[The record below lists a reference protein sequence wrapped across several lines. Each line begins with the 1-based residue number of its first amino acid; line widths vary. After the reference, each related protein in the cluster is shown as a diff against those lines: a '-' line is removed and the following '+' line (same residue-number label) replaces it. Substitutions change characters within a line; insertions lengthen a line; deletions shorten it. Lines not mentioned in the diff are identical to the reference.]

1 MIIIKIIERKAD
13 ETKVVELSKK
23 YGISKD
29 IVSFLLGR
37 NVPENIIP
45 LLVSKEELELLPNNS
60 LTNIEEA
67 AELISKYLVDNANIY
82 IYGDYDSDG
91 VNATYIMY
99 MALIELAEGLEVKT
113 NIVYHLPNRNE
124 GYGLSMDW
132 CESLKDDDNTLVITV
147 DNGISKVEEV
157 EYLKSRGIEVLI
169 TDHHK
174 PQAEVPDCL
183 IVDAHLNDIDNVNA
197 CGLCGAAVA
206 YKVVAYLYEIY
217 QLDYEYVKKY
227 VSHVGVATITDVM
240 PFTEENVIFVS
251 NTLKYINDYPY
262 ENEEYVPI
270 TEPMYY
276 YAEYTKKEKTTAK
289 DIAFGLGPQINSC
302 GRMGNIQTAMD
313 FMLSTHPD
321 DLAESFKNMVDN
333 NEIRKAV
340 TKKALSDIE
349 PPQPTDLALIVKI
362 TDAEGIAGSIA
373 SNLCELYDM
382 PVIVFNSNDGMLS
395 GSARCP
401 EWFDIQWLLSKTKY
415 IISYGGHAS
424 AAGLSIKEENYDKF
438 VESFNKAVSK
448 APASV
453 MQTNEIYVDK
463 VITSSD
469 LNRYTI
475 NQYNNVLFFNDFT
488 RPVYALK
495 DIQILGYHTSAN
507 NPNNICFHVKVNNKT
522 VKLWS
527 WGYTE
532 TYKMLGEPK
541 LLNIVGTLEIFKGM
555 FVINVIDIEAA

>member
-23 YGISKD
+23 YNISKD

-124 GYGLSMDW
+124 GYGLSMEW
-132 CESLKDDDNTLVITV
+132 CESLEDNDNTLVITV
-147 DNGISKVEEV
+147 DNGISKVKEV
-157 EYLKSRGIEVLI
+157 EYLKSKGIEVLI

-183 IVDAHLNDIDNVNA
+183 IVDAHLNDTDNINA

-206 YKVVAYLYEIY
+206 YKVVAYLYEMY

-270 TEPMYY
+270 TEPMHY
-276 YAEYTKKEKTTAK
+276 YAEYTKNERTSAK

-401 EWFDIQWLLSKTKY
+401 EWFDIQWLLSKTDH

-448 APASV
+448 APAPI

-495 DIQILGYHTSAN
+495 DVQILGYHTSSN

-541 LLNIVGTLEIFKGM
+541 LLNMVGTLEIFKGM

>member
-1 MIIIKIIERKAD
+1 MIIIKIIERKAN
-13 ETKVVELSKK
+13 EAKVIELSNK
-23 YGISKD
+23 YNISKD

-60 LTNIEEA
+60 LTNIEKA
-67 AELISKYLVDNANIY
+67 AELISKYLIDDSNIY
-82 IYGDYDSDG
+82 IYGDYDADG
-91 VNATYIMY
+91 VDATYIMY
-99 MALIELAEGLEVKT
+99 MALVELAEGLEVKT
-113 NIVYHLPNRNE
+113 NIVYHLPNRCE
-124 GYGLSMDW
+124 GYGLSMEW
-132 CESLKDDDNTLVITV
+132 CEELEGNINTLVITV
-147 DNGISKVEEV
+147 DNGISKVKEV
-157 EYLKSRGIEVLI
+157 EYLKSKGIEVLI

-183 IVDAHLNDIDNVNA
+183 IVDAHLYDTNNVNA

-206 YKVVAYLYEIY
+206 YKVVAYLYEMY

-262 ENEEYVPI
+262 ENEEYIPI

-321 DLAESFKNMVDN
+321 DLAESFKNMVDY
-333 NEIRKAV
+333 NEIRKAA
-340 TKKALSDIE
+340 TKKALLKIE
-349 PPQPTDLALIVKI
+349 PPEVTDLSLIVKI
-362 TDAEGIAGSIA
+362 TDVEGIAGSIA
-373 SNLCELYDM
+373 SNLCEQYGM
-382 PVIVFNSNDGMLS
+382 PTIVFSSNNGILN

-401 EWFDIQWLLSKTKY
+401 EWFDIQWLLNKTDY
-415 IISYGGHAS
+415 IISYGGHTS

-438 VESFNKAVSK
+438 VESFNKAISK
-448 APASV
+448 APVPV
-453 MQTNEIYVDK
+453 MQTNEVYVDK
-463 VITSSD
+463 IITSSD

-475 NQYNNVLFFNDFT
+475 NQYDNVLFFNEFT

-495 DIQILGYHTSAN
+495 DIQVLGYHTSAN

-541 LLNIVGTLEIFKGM
+541 LLNIVGQLSYFKGM
-555 FVINVIDIEAA
+555 MVIDIINIEAA

>member
-1 MIIIKIIERKAD
+1 MIIIKIIERKAN
-13 ETKVVELSKK
+13 EAKVIELSNK
-23 YGISKD
+23 YNISKD

-60 LTNIEEA
+60 LTNVEEA
-67 AELISKYLVDNANIY
+67 AELISKYLIDDSNIY
-82 IYGDYDSDG
+82 IYGDYDADG
-91 VNATYIMY
+91 VDATYIMY
-99 MALIELAEGLEVKT
+99 MALVELAEGLEVKT
-113 NIVYHLPNRNE
+113 NIVYHLPNRCE
-124 GYGLSMDW
+124 GYGLSMKW
-132 CESLKDDDNTLVITV
+132 CEELESNNNTLVITV

-157 EYLKSRGIEVLI
+157 KYLKSKGIEVLI

-183 IVDAHLNDIDNVNA
+183 IVDAHLYDTNNVNA

-206 YKVVAYLYEIY
+206 YKVVAYLYEMY

-321 DLAESFKNMVDN
+321 DLAESFKNMVDY
-333 NEIRKAV
+333 NEIRKAT
-340 TKKALSDIE
+340 TKKALLKIE
-349 PPQPTDLALIVKI
+349 PPEVTDLSLIVKI
-362 TDAEGIAGSIA
+362 TDVEGIAGSIA
-373 SNLCELYDM
+373 SNLCEQYNM
-382 PVIVFNSNDGMLS
+382 PTIVFSSNNGILN

-401 EWFDIQWLLSKTKY
+401 EWFDIQWLLNKTDY

-438 VESFNKAVSK
+438 IESFNKAVAK
-448 APASV
+448 APVPV
-453 MQTNEIYVDK
+453 MQTNEVYVDK
-463 VITSSD
+463 IITSSD

-475 NQYNNVLFFNDFT
+475 NQYDNVLFFNEFT

-495 DIQILGYHTSAN
+495 DIQVLGYHTSSN

-541 LLNIVGTLEIFKGM
+541 LLNIVGQLSYFKSM
-555 FVINVIDIEAA
+555 MVIDIIDIEAA

>member
-60 LTNIEEA
+60 LTNVEEA

-132 CESLKDDDNTLVITV
+132 CEQLEDNDNTLVITV

-183 IVDAHLNDIDNVNA
+183 IVDAHLNDTDNVNA

-401 EWFDIQWLLSKTKY
+401 EWFDIQWLLSKTEY

-424 AAGLSIKEENYDKF
+424 AAGLSIKEDNYDKF

-448 APASV
+448 APAPI

-495 DIQILGYHTSAN
+495 NVQILGYHTSSN

-541 LLNIVGTLEIFKGM
+541 LLNMVGQLSYFKGM
-555 FVINVIDIEAA
+555 MVIDVIDIEAA

>member
-23 YGISKD
+23 YNISKD

-60 LTNIEEA
+60 LTNIEKA
-67 AELISKYLVDNANIY
+67 AELISEYLVDNANIY

-132 CESLKDDDNTLVITV
+132 CEQLEDDDNTLVITV

-174 PQAEVPDCL
+174 PQAEIPDCL
-183 IVDAHLNDIDNVNA
+183 IVDAHLNDTDNVNA

-401 EWFDIQWLLSKTKY
+401 EWFDIQWLLSKTDH

-448 APASV
+448 APAPI

-541 LLNIVGTLEIFKGM
+541 LLNMVGTLEIFKGM

>member
-23 YGISKD
+23 YNISKD

-60 LTNIEEA
+60 LTNIEQA
-67 AELISKYLVDNANIY
+67 AELISEYLVDNANIY

-99 MALIELAEGLEVKT
+99 MALVELAEGLEVKT

-124 GYGLSMDW
+124 GYGLSMEW
-132 CESLKDDDNTLVITV
+132 CEQLEDDDNTLVITV

-157 EYLKSRGIEVLI
+157 EYLKSKGIEVII

-206 YKVVAYLYEIY
+206 YKVVAYLYEMY

-401 EWFDIQWLLSKTKY
+401 EWFDIQWLLSKTDY

-424 AAGLSIKEENYDKF
+424 AAGLSIKEDNYDKF

-448 APASV
+448 APAPI

-475 NQYNNVLFFNDFT
+475 NQYNNILFFNDFT

-495 DIQILGYHTSAN
+495 DIQILGYHTSSN

-541 LLNIVGTLEIFKGM
+541 LLNMVGTLEIFKGM

>member
-99 MALIELAEGLEVKT
+99 MALVELAEGLEVKT

-132 CESLKDDDNTLVITV
+132 CESLENDDNTLVITV

-183 IVDAHLNDIDNVNA
+183 IVDAHLHDTDNVNA

-401 EWFDIQWLLSKTKY
+401 EWFDIQWLLSKTDH

-448 APASV
+448 APAPI

-495 DIQILGYHTSAN
+495 DIQILGYHTSSN
-507 NPNNICFHVKVNNKT
+507 NPNNICFHVKVKNKT

>member
-23 YGISKD
+23 YNISKD

-132 CESLKDDDNTLVITV
+132 CESLEDDDNTLVITV

-174 PQAEVPDCL
+174 PQAEVPNCL
-183 IVDAHLNDIDNVNA
+183 IVDAHLNDTDNVNA

-382 PVIVFNSNDGMLS
+382 PVIVFNSNNGILS

-401 EWFDIQWLLSKTKY
+401 EWFDIQWLLSKTEH

-424 AAGLSIKEENYDKF
+424 AAGLSIKEDNYDKF

-448 APASV
+448 APAPI

-495 DIQILGYHTSAN
+495 DVQILGYHTSSN

-541 LLNIVGTLEIFKGM
+541 LLNMVGQLSYFKGM
-555 FVINVIDIEAA
+555 MVIDVIDIEAA

>member
-23 YGISKD
+23 YNISKD

-67 AELISKYLVDNANIY
+67 AELISEYLVDDANIY

-99 MALIELAEGLEVKT
+99 MALLELAEGLEVKT

-124 GYGLSMDW
+124 GYGLSMEW
-132 CESLKDDDNTLVITV
+132 CESLEDNDNTLVITV

-183 IVDAHLNDIDNVNA
+183 IVDAHLHDTDNVNA

-382 PVIVFNSNDGMLS
+382 PVIVFNSNNDILS

-401 EWFDIQWLLSKTKY
+401 EWFDIQWLLSKTEY

-424 AAGLSIKEENYDKF
+424 AAGLSIKEDNYDKF

-448 APASV
+448 APAPI

-495 DIQILGYHTSAN
+495 DIQILGYHTSSN

-541 LLNIVGTLEIFKGM
+541 LLNMVGTLEIFKGM

>member
-23 YGISKD
+23 YNISKD

-132 CESLKDDDNTLVITV
+132 CESLEDDDNTLVITV

-174 PQAEVPDCL
+174 PQAEVPNCL
-183 IVDAHLNDIDNVNA
+183 IVDAHLNDTDHVNA

-382 PVIVFNSNDGMLS
+382 PVIVFNSNDGILS

-401 EWFDIQWLLSKTKY
+401 EWFDIQWLLSKTEY

-424 AAGLSIKEENYDKF
+424 AAGLSIKEDNYDKF

-448 APASV
+448 APAPI

-495 DIQILGYHTSAN
+495 DVQILGYHTSSN

-541 LLNIVGTLEIFKGM
+541 LLNMVGQLSYFKGM
-555 FVINVIDIEAA
+555 MVIDVIDIEAA

>member
-23 YGISKD
+23 YNISKD

-67 AELISKYLVDNANIY
+67 AELISNYLVDNANIY

-124 GYGLSMDW
+124 GYGLSMEW
-132 CESLKDDDNTLVITV
+132 CEQLEDNDNTLVITV

-183 IVDAHLNDIDNVNA
+183 IVDAHLNDTDNVNA

-206 YKVVAYLYEIY
+206 YKVVAYLYEMY

-276 YAEYTKKEKTTAK
+276 YAEYTKKERTTAK

-401 EWFDIQWLLSKTKY
+401 EWFDIQWLLSKTDY
-415 IISYGGHAS
+415 VISYGGHAS
-424 AAGLSIKEENYDKF
+424 AAGLSIKEDNYYKF

-448 APASV
+448 APAPV

-495 DIQILGYHTSAN
+495 DIQILGYHTSSN

-541 LLNIVGTLEIFKGM
+541 LLNMVGTLEIFKGM

>member
-13 ETKVVELSKK
+13 ETKVAELSKK

-99 MALIELAEGLEVKT
+99 MALVELAEGLEVKT

-124 GYGLSMDW
+124 GYGLSMEW
-132 CESLKDDDNTLVITV
+132 CESLEDNDNTLVITV

-157 EYLKSRGIEVLI
+157 EYLKSKGIEVLI

-183 IVDAHLNDIDNVNA
+183 IVDAHLNDTDNVNA

-401 EWFDIQWLLSKTKY
+401 EWFDIQWLLSKTDY

-424 AAGLSIKEENYDKF
+424 AAGLSIKEDNYDKF

-448 APASV
+448 APAPI

-495 DIQILGYHTSAN
+495 DIQILGYHTSSN

-541 LLNIVGTLEIFKGM
+541 LLNMVGTLEIFKGM

>member
-23 YGISKD
+23 YNISKD

-67 AELISKYLVDNANIY
+67 AELISEYLVDNANIY

-99 MALIELAEGLEVKT
+99 MALVELAEGLEVKT

-132 CESLKDDDNTLVITV
+132 CESLEDDDNTLVITV

-183 IVDAHLNDIDNVNA
+183 IVDAHLNDTDDVNA

-206 YKVVAYLYEIY
+206 YKVVAYLYEMY

-262 ENEEYVPI
+262 ENEEYIPI

-321 DLAESFKNMVDN
+321 DLAESFKNMVNN

-382 PVIVFNSNDGMLS
+382 PVIVFNSNNDILS

-401 EWFDIQWLLSKTKY
+401 EWFDIQWLLSKTDH

-448 APASV
+448 APAPI

-495 DIQILGYHTSAN
+495 DIQILGYHTSSN

-541 LLNIVGTLEIFKGM
+541 LLNMVGTLEIFKGM

>member
-13 ETKVVELSKK
+13 ETKVAELSKK

-99 MALIELAEGLEVKT
+99 MALVELAEGLEVKT

-132 CESLKDDDNTLVITV
+132 CESLEDDDNTLVITV

-174 PQAEVPDCL
+174 PQAEVPNCL
-183 IVDAHLNDIDNVNA
+183 IVDAHLNDTDNVNA

-401 EWFDIQWLLSKTKY
+401 EWFDIQWLLSKTDH

-438 VESFNKAVSK
+438 VKSFNKAVSK
-448 APASV
+448 APAPI

-495 DIQILGYHTSAN
+495 DVQILGYHTSSN

-541 LLNIVGTLEIFKGM
+541 LLNMVGTLEMFKGM

>member
-113 NIVYHLPNRNE
+113 NIVYHLPNRQE
-124 GYGLSMDW
+124 GYGLSMEW
-132 CESLKDDDNTLVITV
+132 CEQLEDDDNTLVITV

-206 YKVVAYLYEIY
+206 YKVVAYLYEMY

-302 GRMGNIQTAMD
+302 GRMGNIQAAMD

-340 TKKALSDIE
+340 TKKALLDIE

-401 EWFDIQWLLSKTKY
+401 EWFDIQWLLSKTEY

-448 APASV
+448 APAPI

-488 RPVYALK
+488 RPIYALK
-495 DIQILGYHTSAN
+495 DIQILGYHTSSN

-541 LLNIVGTLEIFKGM
+541 LLNIVGQLSYFKGM
-555 FVINVIDIEAA
+555 MVIDVIDIEAA

>member
-23 YGISKD
+23 YNISKD

-132 CESLKDDDNTLVITV
+132 CESLEDDDNTLVITV

-183 IVDAHLNDIDNVNA
+183 IVDAHLNDTDNINA

-382 PVIVFNSNDGMLS
+382 PVIVFNSNNDILS

-401 EWFDIQWLLSKTKY
+401 EWFDIQWLLSKTDH

-448 APASV
+448 APAPV

-495 DIQILGYHTSAN
+495 DVQILGYHTSSN

>member
-99 MALIELAEGLEVKT
+99 MALVELAEGLEVKT

-132 CESLKDDDNTLVITV
+132 CESLEDDDNTLVITV

-157 EYLKSRGIEVLI
+157 EYLKSKGIEVLI

-183 IVDAHLNDIDNVNA
+183 IVDAHLNDTDNINA

-401 EWFDIQWLLSKTKY
+401 EWFDIQWLLSKTEY

-448 APASV
+448 APAPI

-495 DIQILGYHTSAN
+495 DVQILGYHTSSN

-527 WGYTE
+527 WGYAE

>member
-23 YGISKD
+23 YNISKD

-132 CESLKDDDNTLVITV
+132 CESLEDDDNTLVITV

-174 PQAEVPDCL
+174 PQAEVPNCL
-183 IVDAHLNDIDNVNA
+183 IVDAHLNDTDNVNA

-276 YAEYTKKEKTTAK
+276 YAEYTKKERTTAK

-382 PVIVFNSNDGMLS
+382 PVIVFNSNNGILS

-401 EWFDIQWLLSKTKY
+401 EWFDIQWLLSKTDY

-424 AAGLSIKEENYDKF
+424 AAGLSIKEDNYDKF

-448 APASV
+448 APAPV

-495 DIQILGYHTSAN
+495 DVQILGYHTSSN

>member
-13 ETKVVELSKK
+13 ETKVAELSKK
-23 YGISKD
+23 YNISKD

-60 LTNIEEA
+60 LTNVEEA

-132 CESLKDDDNTLVITV
+132 CESLEDDDNTLVITV

-183 IVDAHLNDIDNVNA
+183 IVDAHLNDTDNVNA

-401 EWFDIQWLLSKTKY
+401 EWFDIQWLLSKTEY

-424 AAGLSIKEENYDKF
+424 AAGLSIKEDNYDKF

-448 APASV
+448 APAPV

-495 DIQILGYHTSAN
+495 NVQILGYHTSSN

-541 LLNIVGTLEIFKGM
+541 LLNMVGQLSYFKGM
-555 FVINVIDIEAA
+555 MVIDVIDIEAA

>member
-23 YGISKD
+23 YNISKD

-99 MALIELAEGLEVKT
+99 MARVELAEGLEVKT

-132 CESLKDDDNTLVITV
+132 CEQLEDDDNTLVITV

-183 IVDAHLNDIDNVNA
+183 IVDAHLNDTDNVNA

-276 YAEYTKKEKTTAK
+276 YAEYTKKERTTAK

-382 PVIVFNSNDGMLS
+382 PVIVFNSNNGMLS

-401 EWFDIQWLLSKTKY
+401 EWFDIQWLLSKTDY
-415 IISYGGHAS
+415 VISYGGHAS
-424 AAGLSIKEENYDKF
+424 AAGLSIKEDNYDKF

-448 APASV
+448 APAPV

-495 DIQILGYHTSAN
+495 DVQILGYHTSSN

>member
-1 MIIIKIIERKAD
+1 MIIIKVIERKAD
-13 ETKVVELSKK
+13 ETKVAELSKK

-132 CESLKDDDNTLVITV
+132 CEQLEDDDNTLVITV

-183 IVDAHLNDIDNVNA
+183 IVDAHLNDTDNVNA

-276 YAEYTKKEKTTAK
+276 YAEYTKKERTTAK

-401 EWFDIQWLLSKTKY
+401 EWFDIQWLLSKTDY

-424 AAGLSIKEENYDKF
+424 AAGLSIKEDNYDKF
-438 VESFNKAVSK
+438 VKSFNKAVSK
-448 APASV
+448 APAPV

-475 NQYNNVLFFNDFT
+475 NQYDNVLFFNDFT

-495 DIQILGYHTSAN
+495 DIQILGYHTSTN

-541 LLNIVGTLEIFKGM
+541 LLNMVGTLEIFKGM

>member
-124 GYGLSMDW
+124 GYGLSMEW
-132 CESLKDDDNTLVITV
+132 CESLEDDDNTLVITV

-183 IVDAHLNDIDNVNA
+183 IVDAHLNDTDNVNA

-382 PVIVFNSNDGMLS
+382 PVIVFNSNNGMLS

-401 EWFDIQWLLSKTKY
+401 EWFDIQWLLSKTDY
-415 IISYGGHAS
+415 VISYGGHAS
-424 AAGLSIKEENYDKF
+424 AAGLSIKEDNYDKF

-448 APASV
+448 APAPV

-495 DIQILGYHTSAN
+495 DVQILGYHTSSN

-541 LLNIVGTLEIFKGM
+541 LLNMVGTLEIFKGM

>member
-1 MIIIKIIERKAD
+1 MIIIKIIERKAN
-13 ETKVVELSKK
+13 EAKVIELSNK
-23 YGISKD
+23 YNISKD

-60 LTNIEEA
+60 LTNVEQA
-67 AELISKYLVDNANIY
+67 AELISKYLIDDSNIY

-113 NIVYHLPNRNE
+113 NIVYHLPNRHE
-124 GYGLSMDW
+124 GYGLSMEW
-132 CESLKDDDNTLVITV
+132 CEELESNNNTLVITV

-157 EYLKSRGIEVLI
+157 KYLKSKGIEVLI

-183 IVDAHLNDIDNVNA
+183 IVDAHLYDTNNVNA
-197 CGLCGAAVA
+197 CGLCGTAVA
-206 YKVVAYLYEIY
+206 YKVVAYLYEMY

-262 ENEEYVPI
+262 ENEEYIPI

-302 GRMGNIQTAMD
+302 GRMGNIQTAMN

-321 DLAESFKNMVDN
+321 DLAESFKNMVDY
-333 NEIRKAV
+333 NEIRKAA
-340 TKKALSDIE
+340 TKKALLKIE
-349 PPQPTDLALIVKI
+349 PPEVTDLSLIVKI
-362 TDAEGIAGSIA
+362 TDVEGIAGSIA
-373 SNLCELYDM
+373 SNLCEQYGM
-382 PVIVFNSNDGMLS
+382 PTIVFSSNNGILN

-401 EWFDIQWLLSKTKY
+401 EWFDIQWLLNKTDY

-424 AAGLSIKEENYDKF
+424 AAGLSIKEDNYDKF
-438 VESFNKAVSK
+438 IESFNKAVSK
-448 APASV
+448 APV
-453 MQTNEIYVDK
+453 PIMQTNEVYVDK
-463 VITSSD
+463 IITSSD

-475 NQYNNVLFFNDFT
+475 NQYDNVLFFNEFI

-495 DIQILGYHTSAN
+495 NIQVLGYHTSSN

-541 LLNIVGTLEIFKGM
+541 LLNIVGQLSYFKSM
-555 FVINVIDIEAA
+555 MVIDIINIEAA

>member
-13 ETKVVELSKK
+13 ETKVAELSKK

-99 MALIELAEGLEVKT
+99 MALVELAEGLEVKT

-132 CESLKDDDNTLVITV
+132 CENLEDDDNTLVITV

-174 PQAEVPDCL
+174 PQAEVPNCL
-183 IVDAHLNDIDNVNA
+183 IVDAHLHDTDNVNA

-401 EWFDIQWLLSKTKY
+401 EWFDIQWLLSKTDY

-424 AAGLSIKEENYDKF
+424 AAGLSIKEDNYDKF

-448 APASV
+448 APAPI

-475 NQYNNVLFFNDFT
+475 NQYDNVLFFNDFT

-495 DIQILGYHTSAN
+495 NVQILGYHTSSN

-541 LLNIVGTLEIFKGM
+541 LLNMVGQLSYFKGM
-555 FVINVIDIEAA
+555 MVIDVIDIEAA

>member
-113 NIVYHLPNRNE
+113 NIVYHLPNRQE
-124 GYGLSMDW
+124 GYGLSMEW
-132 CESLKDDDNTLVITV
+132 CEQLEDDDNTLVITV

-157 EYLKSRGIEVLI
+157 EYLKSRGIEVII

-206 YKVVAYLYEIY
+206 YKVVAYLYEMY

-302 GRMGNIQTAMD
+302 GRMGNIQAAMD

-340 TKKALSDIE
+340 TKKALLDIE

-401 EWFDIQWLLSKTKY
+401 EWFDIQWLLSKTEY

-448 APASV
+448 APAPI

-488 RPVYALK
+488 RPIYALK
-495 DIQILGYHTSAN
+495 DIQILGYHTSSN

-541 LLNIVGTLEIFKGM
+541 LLNIVGQLSYFKGM
-555 FVINVIDIEAA
+555 MVIDVIDIEAA

>member
-13 ETKVVELSKK
+13 ETKVAELSKK

-132 CESLKDDDNTLVITV
+132 CESLEDDDNTLVITV

-174 PQAEVPDCL
+174 PQAEVPDSL
-183 IVDAHLNDIDNVNA
+183 IVDAHLHDTDNVNA

-401 EWFDIQWLLSKTKY
+401 EWFDIQWLLSKTDY

-424 AAGLSIKEENYDKF
+424 AAGLSIKEDNYDKF

-448 APASV
+448 APAPV

-495 DIQILGYHTSAN
+495 DIQILGYHTSSN

-541 LLNIVGTLEIFKGM
+541 LLNMVGTLEIFKGM

>member
-99 MALIELAEGLEVKT
+99 MALVELAEGLEVKT

-132 CESLKDDDNTLVITV
+132 CESLEDDDNTLVITV

-174 PQAEVPDCL
+174 PQAEVPNCL
-183 IVDAHLNDIDNVNA
+183 IVDAHLNDTDNVNA

-362 TDAEGIAGSIA
+362 SDAEGIAGSIA

-401 EWFDIQWLLSKTKY
+401 EWFDIQWLLSKTDY

-448 APASV
+448 APAPI

-475 NQYNNVLFFNDFT
+475 NQYDNVLFFNDFT

-495 DIQILGYHTSAN
+495 DIQILGYHTSSN

>member
-13 ETKVVELSKK
+13 ETKVAELSKK
-23 YGISKD
+23 YNISKD

-124 GYGLSMDW
+124 GYGLSMEW
-132 CESLKDDDNTLVITV
+132 CEQLEDDDNTLVITV

-183 IVDAHLNDIDNVNA
+183 IVDAHLNDTDNVNA

-206 YKVVAYLYEIY
+206 YKVVAYLYEMY

-401 EWFDIQWLLSKTKY
+401 EWFDIQWLLSKTDY

-424 AAGLSIKEENYDKF
+424 AAGLSIKEDNYDKF

-448 APASV
+448 APAPI

-488 RPVYALK
+488 RPIYALK
-495 DIQILGYHTSAN
+495 DIQILGYHTSSN

-541 LLNIVGTLEIFKGM
+541 LLNMVGQLSYFKGM
-555 FVINVIDIEAA
+555 MVIDILQIEAA

>member
-1 MIIIKIIERKAD
+1 MIDIKIIERKAD
-13 ETKVVELSKK
+13 KNKVNELSNK
-23 YGISKD
+23 YNISKD

-60 LTNIEEA
+60 LTNVEEA

-99 MALIELAEGLEVKT
+99 MALVELAEGLEVKT

-132 CESLKDDDNTLVITV
+132 CESLEDDDNTLVITV

-183 IVDAHLNDIDNVNA
+183 IVDAHLHDTDNVNA

-206 YKVVAYLYEIY
+206 YKVIAYLYEIY

-401 EWFDIQWLLSKTKY
+401 EWFDIQWLLSKTDH

-448 APASV
+448 APAPI

-463 VITSSD
+463 IITSSD

-495 DIQILGYHTSAN
+495 DIQILGYHTSSN

-541 LLNIVGTLEIFKGM
+541 LLNMVGTLEIFKGM